1 VTGERVRAPSP
12 VEAWATG
19 AAARG
24 RELWPAL
31 AVSEAELVSLIE
43 LRRTLPGV
51 RRAELDELDAAELY
65 LAVACARGDRAA
77 VVELRR
83 RYFDG
88 VIPQLRRMGL
98 GAAQCDDVWQTVCE
112 RLLVATDGPPAI
124 VRYVGTGELA
134 GLMRVAATRLALNWL
149 KQDQRRVTQDDW
161 LDDLPAARA
170 DPELELSKQQHRA
183 EIKQAIEAALE
194 TLVARDRMILRL
206 HLVERLGIDAIARV
220 SSVHRTTAARW
231 IARAKET
238 LALRVRDRLLARWR
252 VSEASF
258 PALRTLIDSQI
269 DLSLERL
276 LARE

>member
-12 VEAWATG
+12 VEAWAAG

-24 RELWPAL
+24 RQLWPAL

>member
-1 VTGERVRAPSP
+1 VTGERLRAPTP
-12 VEAWATG
+12 VEAWADS

-24 RELWPAL
+24 REIWPAL
-31 AVSEAELVSLIE
+31 VVSAAELVDLVE

-51 RRAELDELDAAELY
+51 RRAELDELDPAELY
-65 LAVACARGDRAA
+65 LAAACARGDCAA
-77 VVELRR
+77 VGELRR
-83 RYFDG
+83 RYFEG

-98 GAAQCDDVWQTVCE
+98 GSAQCDDIWQTMCE
-112 RLLVATDGPPAI
+112 RVLVATDGPPAI

-134 GLMRVAATRLALNWL
+134 GLMRIAATRLALNWL
-149 KQDQRRVTQDDW
+149 KQDQRRVAEDEW

-170 DPELELSKQQHRA
+170 DPELQLSKQQHRA
-183 EIKQAIEAALE
+183 EIKQAIEEALE

-206 HLVERLGIDAIARV
+206 HLVERLGIDAIARI

-238 LALRVRDRLLARWR
+238 LGLRVRDRLLARWR
-252 VSEASF
+252 ITESSF

-276 LARE
+276 LASE

>member
-1 VTGERVRAPSP
+1 VAAPSP
-12 VEAWATG
+12 VEAWAAS

-24 RELWPAL
+24 REIWPTL
-31 AVSEAELVSLIE
+31 AVSAAELVDLVE
-43 LRRTLPGV
+43 LRRTLSGV
-51 RRAELDELDAAELY
+51 RRAELDELDPAELY
-65 LAVACARGDRAA
+65 LATACARGDRAA

-88 VIPQLRRMGL
+88 VVPQLRRMGL
-98 GAAQCDDVWQTVCE
+98 GSAQCDDVWQTVCE

-134 GLMRVAATRLALNWL
+134 GLMRIAATRLALNWL

-161 LDDLPAARA
+161 LDDVPAAHA

-183 EIKQAIEAALE
+183 EIKQALEAALE

-206 HLVERLGIDAIARV
+206 HLVERLGIDAIARI

-276 LARE
+276 LAGD